1 MSGALGRWRDRV
13 AQQLRDSG
21 LNVVTAMDPGRAAR
35 WREAVAA
42 AAVSQVVCAPGGFQ
56 DYLGMERDGQ
66 TGEEREVY
74 GREAELTL
82 ALDIFAP
89 RDGGGEACRKAAETA
104 VECLACRGA
113 AGLPAV
119 EVRTGRT
126 EFLERDGLYR
136 LEVACRCRAWLT
148 ARADQEAGAF
158 TDFEVK
164 GRMR

>member
-35 WREAVAA
+35 WREPVAA

-56 DYLGMERDGQ
+56 DYLGVERDGQ

-89 RDGGGEACRKAAETA
+89 RDGGGEACRKAAET
-104 VECLACRGA
+104 
-113 AGLPAV
+113 AV

>member
-35 WREAVAA
+35 WREPVAA

-104 VECLACRGA
+104 VECLACRGVGTA
-113 AGLPAV
+113 RRGGAHGPDGIFGAGRAVPAGGGLPVPGLAH
-119 EVRTGRT
+119 RPGGPGGR
-126 EFLERDGLYR
+126 RVYR
-136 LEVACRCRAWLT
+136 L
-148 ARADQEAGAF
+148 
-158 TDFEVK
+158 
-164 GRMR
+164 

>member
-1 MSGALGRWRDRV
+1 M
-13 AQQLRDSG
+13 
-21 LNVVTAMDPGRAAR
+21 
-35 WREAVAA
+35 
-42 AAVSQVVCAPGGFQ
+42 
-56 DYLGMERDGQ
+56 
-66 TGEEREVY
+66 
-74 GREAELTL
+74 
-82 ALDIFAP
+82 
-89 RDGGGEACRKAAETA
+89 
-104 VECLACRGA
+104 
-113 AGLPAV
+113 